1 MYNKVTKVGTTALR
15 EILRPEA
22 DRRART
28 GTEFVWDGCDGTAQN
43 AIQGSHL
50 DILCDDIDANTR
62 ALAVALGWW
71 ENCRWGIASA
81 PTLCFH
87 RDSWALTTP
96 GHLEFYKMHANCV
109 LDACH
114 AIWAS
119 LEADD
124 D

>member
-1 MYNKVTKVGTTALR
+1 MSTDTAALR
-15 EILRPEA
+15 DILRPEA
-22 DRRART
+22 ERRAAISCRT
-28 GTEFVWDGCDGTAQN
+28 ISRPELLPYAVRH
-43 AIQGSHL
+43 HL
-50 DILCDDIDANTR
+50 DILCADIDANTR

-119 LEADD
+119 LEE
-124 D
+124 